1 MFEEGGKRT
10 KAANYEQKKTNA
22 LDMVRKHSEMPTDM
36 ILSWAWCVLGA
47 SRPASGRRKADIK
60 VSHVC

>member
-1 MFEEGGKRT
+1 MGQE
-10 KAANYEQKKTNA
+10 AANYGHKNTNA

-47 SRPASGRRKADIK
+47 SRPASGWRKSDIK